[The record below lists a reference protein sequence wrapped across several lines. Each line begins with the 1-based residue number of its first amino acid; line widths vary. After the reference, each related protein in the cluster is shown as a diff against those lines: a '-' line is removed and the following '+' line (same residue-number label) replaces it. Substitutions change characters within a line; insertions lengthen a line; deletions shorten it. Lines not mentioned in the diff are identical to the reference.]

1 MQGRI
6 LVFAVKD
13 FKLQLI
19 CEREVKGAVYN
30 VNAFQVISL
39 SLSSCLWTLGSIS
52 SQIVDP
58 VLQSVLAISVEYEDL
73 FYLLCLLRHV
83 SAHAG
88 EAYSGNQ

>member
-1 MQGRI
+1 MQLNSLFEALTQTTDFQLKTMRDVNDDCGMQGRI

-39 SLSSCLWTLGSIS
+39 SLLACGLWGRSNLK
-52 SQIVDP
+52 
-58 VLQSVLAISVEYEDL
+58 
-73 FYLLCLLRHV
+73 
-83 SAHAG
+83 
-88 EAYSGNQ
+88 

>member
-30 VNAFQVISL
+30 VNPFQVISL
-39 SLSSCLWTLGSIS
+39 SLFSCLWTLGSH
-52 SQIVDP
+52 
-58 VLQSVLAISVEYEDL
+58 LK
-73 FYLLCLLRHV
+73 
-83 SAHAG
+83 
-88 EAYSGNQ
+88 

>member
-30 VNAFQVISL
+30 VNAFQVIYL
-39 SLSSCLWTLGSIS
+39 SL
-52 SQIVDP
+52 
-58 VLQSVLAISVEYEDL
+58 LACGL
-73 FYLLCLLRHV
+73 
-83 SAHAG
+83 
-88 EAYSGNQ
+88 SGVNPFSDN